1 MTRVL
6 RDKDKSILHILR
18 IDPINEVSILITADL
33 IYLKMENPYPI
44 LTVETIECGK
54 FIDYFVLSIEAN
66 PSNVE
71 KIMYILSALGLY
83 QGLLIPQTGKQL
95 VQA

>member
-54 FIDYFVLSIEAN
+54 FIDYFVLSIEAR
-66 PSNVE
+66 SSRVGE
-71 KIMYILSALGLY
+71 MTYIFPLLG
-83 QGLLIPQTGKQL
+83 I
-95 VQA
+95 